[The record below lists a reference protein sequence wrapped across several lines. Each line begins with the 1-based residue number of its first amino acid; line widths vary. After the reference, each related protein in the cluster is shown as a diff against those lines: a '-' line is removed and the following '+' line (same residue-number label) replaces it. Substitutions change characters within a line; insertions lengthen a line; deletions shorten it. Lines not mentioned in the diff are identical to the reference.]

1 MRRNGC
7 QSWDVRLVGLRPCML
22 DRYAGSKATQLT
34 PGQKL
39 YFSSDGTRR
48 LVLPNVNLV
57 SLLSALNTDSAP
69 KRLLDSRKYKRVALA
84 LRSFVE
90 ISPEEIPFVRNGEP
104 ITFGEFTTT
113 ADGIQRDPQSGVY
126 VHYSVAR
133 LKDGVPNEK
142 VRPVIPLPWELR
154 FRLTLFE
161 NPDCSEQDLF
171 NLLVGAGLAI
181 GIGTFRGVYGKF
193 EIPVPDG
200 WKQVA

>member
-1 MRRNGC
+1 
-7 QSWDVRLVGLRPCML
+7 ML

-34 PGQKL
+34 PAQKL
-39 YFSSDGTRR
+39 YYSSDGARR
-48 LVLPNVNLV
+48 LVLPNLNLV

-69 KRLLDSRKYKRVALA
+69 KRLLDPKKYKRVALA

-90 ISPEEIPFVRNGEP
+90 ISPDEIPFLRNGEP

-113 ADGIQRDPQSGVY
+113 DGIERDSQSGVY

-154 FRLTLFE
+154 FRLTLFQ
-161 NPDCSEQDLF
+161 NPDCSEQDVF
-171 NLLVGAGLAI
+171 NLLVGAGVAI

-193 EIPVPDG
+193 QIPVPDG
-200 WKQVA
+200 WRQVA